1 MIKQNDI
8 RSSLDMS
15 DDNSSHMAL
24 CAVQCAV
31 CIACMAS
38 HHASSPVSMRRLPG
52 AGAIFIE
59 PKTSSRYWQ
68 ALIATILAR

>member
-1 MIKQNDI
+1 
-8 RSSLDMS
+8 
-15 DDNSSHMAL
+15 
-24 CAVQCAV
+24 
-31 CIACMAS
+31 MAS

-68 ALIATILAR
+68 ALIATILALDTWTRQAHKIHKAEKVTK